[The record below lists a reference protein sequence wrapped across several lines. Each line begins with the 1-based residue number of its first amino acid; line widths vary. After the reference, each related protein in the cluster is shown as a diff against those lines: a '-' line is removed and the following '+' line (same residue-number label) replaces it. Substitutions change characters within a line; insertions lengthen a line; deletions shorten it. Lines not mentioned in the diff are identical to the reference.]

1 MGSQYALALLEAA
14 TDAVIVIDHRG
25 VIETVNA
32 AAERLFG
39 YSTAEL
45 VGSNVSLLIP
55 AGERERHDEYL
66 QQYVDTGVAHI
77 IGRGRE
83 VEAQR
88 SDGSRFP
95 AGLSVGKIAGTNPP
109 RFVGF
114 LRDLTEYR
122 RALATLQADRDR
134 AREREAETL
143 RSQAR
148 LLAVSRMATM
158 GEMAAGIAHE
168 INQPLTAISNYAR
181 ACQRFA
187 AKQPPNME
195 DLQDCMNEI
204 ANETQ
209 RAAEIIRELRHL
221 VRSKLEERL
230 PRDLNDIVRQTRP
243 LILADARVHQTAVH
257 FDTTAKLPRVSVE
270 AVQIQQLLLNLT
282 RNALESVEG
291 RTDGKREIR
300 ITTSTTKDGD
310 VELSVMDNG
319 PGIDPTVEQQMFEPF
334 VSTKP
339 TGTGLGLAISRTIA
353 QSHGGQLLVRP
364 GDSGGAHF
372 ALRLPRCPEAA
383 SL

>member
-1 MGSQYALALLEAA
+1 MGSQYAQALLEAA

-25 VIETVNA
+25 IIETANA

-39 YSTAEL
+39 YSGADL
-45 VGSNVSLLIP
+45 VGHNVNMLMP
-55 AGERERHDEYL
+55 AGDRERHDGYIERYL
-66 QQYVDTGVAHI
+66 TTGVAHI

-83 VEAQR
+83 VEARR

-95 AGLSVGKIAGTNPP
+95 AGLSVGRISGTDPP

-114 LRDLTEYR
+114 VRDLTEYQQ
-122 RALATLQADRDR
+122 ALQALQADRDR
-134 AREREAETL
+134 AREREADAH

-187 AKQPPNME
+187 ANQPPDMA

-209 RAAEIIRELRHL
+209 RAAEIIRELRNL
-221 VRSKLEERL
+221 VRSRLEERAA
-230 PRDLNDIVRQTRP
+230 RDLNDIVRQTRP

-257 FDTTAKLPRVSVE
+257 FDTCATLPQVSVE
-270 AVQIQQLLLNLT
+270 AVQIQQLLLNLI
-282 RNALESVEG
+282 RNALEAVDSRV
-291 RTDGKREIR
+291 DGKREIR
-300 ITTSTTKDGD
+300 IATSVAADGD
-310 VELSVMDNG
+310 VELCVVDNG
-319 PGIDPTVEQQMFEPF
+319 PGIDPKVKQDMFEPF

-339 TGTGLGLAISRTIA
+339 SGTGLGLAISRTIA
-353 QSHGGQLLVRP
+353 QSHGGQLLVRS
-364 GDSGGAHF
+364 GDSGGACF
-372 ALRLPRCPEAA
+372 ALRLPQHVEITQ
-383 SL
+383 S